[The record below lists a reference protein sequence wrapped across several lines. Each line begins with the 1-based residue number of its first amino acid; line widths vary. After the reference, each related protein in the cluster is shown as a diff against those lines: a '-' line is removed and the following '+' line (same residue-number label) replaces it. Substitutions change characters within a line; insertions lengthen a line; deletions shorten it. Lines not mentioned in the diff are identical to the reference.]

1 MQQKKQKIKN
11 RCCLYLS
18 QIGLVAKTAVPLMYH
33 NASLAKTS
41 FGDL

>member
-18 QIGLVAKTAVPLMYH
+18 QIGLVVKTDVPLKYH
-33 NASLAKTS
+33 NVSLAKTS